1 MENRY
6 SDMTTKTVLSL
17 FSGCG
22 GLDLGIEGYFTAPIA
37 SLNPLIQNIEPENTT
52 DERLV
57 RLPRT
62 GFQTIFAN
70 DILKSA
76 KTSWQGY
83 FDNHKKDIFRLES
96 IVDLVN
102 LEKSNSNEIF
112 PSTPDLVTGGFP
124 CQDFSVA
131 GKRGGFTS
139 HKDHFGK
146 KIPTNT
152 PSIANRGQLYMWMR
166 EVIELTKP
174 KIFIAENVKGLMN
187 LNDSRNII
195 QKDFESVASNGY
207 LVLARLLHAGEYGVP
222 QSRERIFFIGLSKS
236 HLTERA
242 LSALEKNPE
251 NPNFDPFPEKT
262 HQLPDKLGNSK
273 YINRKLNPFVSVK
286 QIIGHLEEPEL
297 SNDISHNSY
306 SKAKWYG
313 EGLQGQTEVNMEGLG
328 PTIRAEHHGN
338 IEFRRLSKEHKGRNT
353 EELSRGLVERR
364 LSVRECA
371 LLQTFPPEYKF
382 VTKSSKET
390 NGSRISASDAYRLIG
405 NAVPPILGY
414 NIGLRLSKVWP
425 NLFGE

>member
-1 MENRY
+1 
-6 SDMTTKTVLSL
+6 MTTKTVLSL

-22 GLDLGIEGYFTAPIA
+22 GLDLGIEGGFTAPIA
-37 SLNPLIQNIEPENTT
+37 SLNPRIQNIDPESTT

-57 RLPRT
+57 KLPKT

-76 KTSWQGY
+76 KTSWLSY
-83 FDNHKKDIFRLES
+83 FDNHNKDIFRSES
-96 IVDLVN
+96 IVELVN
-102 LEKSNSNEIF
+102 LEKSNSSKIF
-112 PSTPDLVTGGFP
+112 PSTPDLITGGFP

-131 GKRGGFTS
+131 GKRRGFTS

-146 KIPTNT
+146 KIPTDN
-152 PSIANRGQLYMWMR
+152 PNIANRGQLYMWMR

-174 KIFIAENVKGLMN
+174 KMFIAENVKGLMN
-187 LNDSRNII
+187 LNDSRDII
-195 QKDFESVASNGY
+195 QNDFESVSDNGY

-222 QSRERIFFIGLSKS
+222 QSRERIFFIGLNKS

-251 NPNFDPFPEKT
+251 NQKFDPFPMKT
-262 HQLPDKLGNSK
+262 HRLQNRSGNLK
-273 YINRKLNPFVSVK
+273 HVNQKLNPCVTVK
-286 QIIGHLEEPEL
+286 QLIGHLEEPEK
-297 SNDISHNSY
+297 SNDLSHNSY

-338 IEFRRLSKEHKGRNT
+338 IEFRRLSEGHKGKNL
-353 EELSRGLVERR
+353 EEIAQGLIERR

-371 LLQTFPPEYKF
+371 LLQTFPPEFEF
-382 VTKSSKET
+382 VTKSTKKR
-390 NGSRISASDAYRLIG
+390 NGNRVSASDAYRLIG